1 MTTPTTT
8 TARYFWQRPLHPVVL
23 SAIVTLLLCLF
34 YNGPLWRLIGEQSY
48 PSTLDRWLFTAA
60 FFSFIAAIMQLFL
73 GALAWPRL
81 VKPIAIFLLISAA
94 CINYFMES
102 YGILVDKTMVQNLF
116 ETDTAEATDLLS
128 IQLLLHLLIRG
139 LLPAAVVFFIPLKR
153 TTLKSQLT
161 AQTLS
166 LFCCF
171 TLIGLNAA
179 VLYKDYSSLFRN
191 HREIRNLVV
200 PSNYLYY
207 TSRYLAGAYDPVD
220 RSFQPLGTDAVQK
233 QRVSAGNHK
242 HDLLVVVL
250 GETARSMNFSLN
262 GYPRD
267 TNPELAKRSVVS
279 FRQVESCGTSTAVS
293 VPCMFSLMTRDN
305 YNEDQANYQSNVL
318 DVLQQA
324 GISVL
329 WRDNNSGCKGVCE
342 RVPHQDA
349 DQFNN
354 SRDCRSEE
362 CFDEQML
369 TELEQWLTQQTGSA
383 VIVLHQKGSHGP
395 AYYKR
400 VPESFNH
407 FTPVCDSNQLQ
418 SCSRETIT
426 NAYDNSI
433 RYTDQLLSRV
443 IDFLQQ
449 QDDQFNTAMFY
460 VSDHGE
466 SLGENNIYL
475 HGMPWM
481 IAPEEQKRVPL
492 ITWLSDDFQQSHQL
506 PTSCLQSRRDTPLS
520 HDYLTHSLLGLMQ
533 VSTRVYAPELDLF
546 APCQHT
552 GSTLAQQGHT
562 SATTGG

>member
-1 MTTPTTT
+1 M
-8 TARYFWQRPLHPVVL
+8 
-23 SAIVTLLLCLF
+23 
-34 YNGPLWRLIGEQSY
+34 
-48 PSTLDRWLFTAA
+48 
-60 FFSFIAAIMQLFL
+60 
-73 GALAWPRL
+73 
-81 VKPIAIFLLISAA
+81 
-94 CINYFMES
+94 
-102 YGILVDKTMVQNLF
+102 
-116 ETDTAEATDLLS
+116 
-128 IQLLLHLLIRG
+128 
-139 LLPAAVVFFIPLKR
+139 
-153 TTLKSQLT
+153 
-161 AQTLS
+161 
-166 LFCCF
+166 
-171 TLIGLNAA
+171 
-179 VLYKDYSSLFRN
+179 
-191 HREIRNLVV
+191 
-200 PSNYLYY
+200 
-207 TSRYLAGAYDPVD
+207 
-220 RSFQPLGTDAVQK
+220 QK

-242 HDLLVVVL
+242 PDLLVVVL

-267 TNPELAKRSVVS
+267 TNPELAKRPVVS

-305 YNEDQANYQSNVL
+305 YNDDQANYQSNVL

-342 RVPHQDA
+342 RVPHEDA
-349 DQFNN
+349 DQFNPG
-354 SRDCRSEE
+354 RDCRGEE

-369 TELEQWLTQQTGSA
+369 TGLEQWLGQQAGSA

-400 VPESFNH
+400 VPEPFNH

-418 SCSRETIT
+418 SCTQATIT

-449 QDDQFNTAMFY
+449 QDSQFNTAMLY

-506 PTSCLQSRRDTPLS
+506 PTSCLKSRRDTPLS

-533 VSTRVYAPELDLF
+533 VSTRVYAPELDMF
-546 APCQHT
+546 APCQNP
-552 GSTLAQQGHT
+552 GSTLAQQGSP